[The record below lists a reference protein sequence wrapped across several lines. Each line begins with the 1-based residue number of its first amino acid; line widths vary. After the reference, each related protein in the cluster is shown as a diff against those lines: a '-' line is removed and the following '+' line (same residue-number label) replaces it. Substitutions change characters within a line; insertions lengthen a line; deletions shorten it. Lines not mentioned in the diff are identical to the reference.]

1 MAEDRMSMR
10 ITDFVIREAILPSV
24 TAKNKESV
32 IRELVA
38 SLRNTGHVAAADE
51 ENIVK
56 AILRREQLGST
67 GIGRGVAI
75 PHAKHESVG
84 KLIGTV
90 ALAPEGI
97 PFDSLDNEPV
107 YILVMLLYAPERPGE
122 HLRALEAVSR
132 LLRDDKFCQTLR
144 HAKTQEEIWR
154 LLVEADGSPAR

>member
-1 MAEDRMSMR
+1 MR
-10 ITDFVIREAILPSV
+10 ITDFIIREAMLPAV
-24 TAKNKESV
+24 AAKTKEAV

-38 SLRNTGHVAAADE
+38 SLKKTGHVTAADE

-107 YILVMLLYAPERPGE
+107 FILVMLLYAPERPGE

-132 LLRDDKFCQTLR
+132 LLRDEKFCQSLR
-144 HAKTQEEIWR
+144 QAKSQEEMWR
-154 LLVEADGSPAR
+154 VLNEANGLLKS

>member
-1 MAEDRMSMR
+1 MSIR
-10 ITDFVIREAILPSV
+10 ITDFVIREAIIPAV
-24 TAKNKESV
+24 AAKTKDAV

-38 SLRNTGHVAAADE
+38 SLRDAGRVQSTDE
-51 ENIVK
+51 EPIIK
-56 AILRREQLGST
+56 AIMRREQLGST

-107 YILVMLLYAPERPGE
+107 NILVMLLYAPERPGE

-132 LLRDDKFCQTLR
+132 LLRDDKFCMTLKQ
-144 HAKTQEEIWR
+144 AKTQEEIWR
-154 LLVEADGSPAR
+154 LLCEADGIATKSA

>member
-1 MAEDRMSMR
+1 MSIR
-10 ITDFVIREAILPSV
+10 ITDFVIREAIVPGIHAG
-24 TAKNKESV
+24 TKDAV

-38 SLRNTGHVAAADE
+38 SLKSTGKVAESDE

-56 AILRREQLGST
+56 AITRREQLGST

-90 ALAPEGI
+90 GIAPSGI
-97 PFDSLDNEPV
+97 AFESLDNDPV
-107 YILVMLLYAPERPGE
+107 NIFVMLLYAPERPGE

-132 LLRDDKFCQTLR
+132 LLRDEKFCHTLLQ
-144 HAKTQEEIWR
+144 AKTGDEIWQ
-154 LLVEADGSPAR
+154 LLCEADGIAAR